1 MRIKIISIIDPYKIN
16 ITSITTCQKKKKII
30 KNSCVT
36 NIWSIY
42 KRKKI

>member
-16 ITSITTCQKKKKII
+16 ITSITTCQKKKII